1 MASTYS
7 SSLKLTL
14 IGDGEQAGTWGST
27 TNNNWNLIEQAVT
40 GVDGIDLTGLTTY
53 TLTNLNGT
61 TDEARNIILLFKG
74 TPSSTVTILAPL
86 QNKFYIVRNATS
98 QIITMSASGGS
109 ISVSIP
115 AGVTAQLYCDATNE
129 SGTGTG
135 FYSAQTG
142 SAGNFTVNGNL
153 SVTGAQVNTGNFLAA
168 GVLGAYTSSSFTG
181 GISNGS
187 GSAGTILNVSAVA
200 SGTIFIGQ
208 RITGSGI
215 TAGTIVT
222 GFLTGSG
229 GAGTYSVNTSQL
241 VGSGTNITGAASAIA
256 ATPASGD
263 NSVNIATTA
272 FVQSTVGTLGTMAS
286 QNANAVSITGGTIT
300 GITDLTVADGGTGSS
315 SITSNSV
322 ILGNGT
328 SALSGNLVAPSTA
341 GNVLTSNGTTWTSA
355 APATPFSWV
364 VSNVG
369 TGGNISSNTIIYPI
383 SANTIMVLG
392 TALHYMGSNIGT
404 ALGVR
409 IRNSGGGV
417 LFTYNLTGGNENN
430 GGDGG
435 SGMSTRGA
443 WSVAIPS
450 AAIGGSLEFFRSAG
464 ASSLDLTINQVVR
477 SQ

>member
-74 TPSSTVTILAPL
+74 TPSSTVTISTPL

-115 AGVTAQLYCDATNE
+115 AGVTAQVYCDATNE

-142 SAGNFTVNGNL
+142 SAGNFTINGNL
-153 SVTGAQVNTGNFLAA
+153 LVTGNSTKAGNFLAA
-168 GVLGAYTSSSFTG
+168 GVLGAYISSSFTG

-187 GSAGTILNVSAVA
+187 GAPGTILNVSAVA

-222 GFLTGSG
+222 GFGTGSG
-229 GAGTYSVNTSQL
+229 GAGTYTVNISQL

-256 ATPASGD
+256 TTPASGD

-272 FVQSTVGTLGTMAS
+272 FVQTALSGAFIPGMIMLWSGSSASIPSGWLLCDGTNSTPDLRNRFVVGAGSTYAVNATGGS
-286 QNANAVSITGGTIT
+286 ANAV
-300 GITDLTVADGGTGSS
+300 
-315 SITSNSV
+315 
-322 ILGNGT
+322 
-328 SALSGNLVAPSTA
+328 
-341 GNVLTSNGTTWTSA
+341 
-355 APATPFSWV
+355 V
-364 VSNVG
+364 VSHTHTDAGHGHTDAGHLHGLSQIPNNSNRNVR
-369 TGGNISSNTIIYPI
+369 TGFYDQCVGAPPTSYTTDTGFANIQAGF
-383 SANTIMVLG
+383 ANIQATGVSGINANLPPYYALCYIMK
-392 TALHYMGSNIGT
+392 S
-404 ALGVR
+404 
-409 IRNSGGGV
+409 
-417 LFTYNLTGGNENN
+417 
-430 GGDGG
+430 
-435 SGMSTRGA
+435 
-443 WSVAIPS
+443 
-450 AAIGGSLEFFRSAG
+450 
-464 ASSLDLTINQVVR
+464 
-477 SQ
+477 